1 MTRGAYLRS
10 MRGFL
15 LAMVAAGLV
24 LVAPSAVNWAVRGRD
39 SATERAAAEAAMVR
53 KYLRTTQIHAI
64 ERPADLS
71 PFGPGFRPDFKEA
84 GLAKG
89 LIETSIG
96 HIDLRNPRA
105 LDRVPA
111 DLRSDPATTRALGAK
126 GRGQAGVNIIQ
137 IDETSLKE
145 MGVDGI
151 EAQIRGIGRILQV
164 VPDRGLVVRVPA
176 GKLDALA
183 ALPFVEAIGPYAP
196 AYKVAANVGTIPLA
210 ARARA
215 QSHTLELEVSTWQGA
230 DLDAARKEMETV
242 VGKDNVAVASLD
254 GSVFY
259 VKAQPSDVARIARG
273 QEIASI
279 AEQPAYMLN
288 NSEVPIIIMLGNSED
303 SYGLDRPY
311 SDLGIDGGG
320 IDTNG
325 DGRRLNNDTDTVPPQ
340 IVAVTDNGITY
351 DAVHFSQTATQ
362 PTTVFNPIGPA
373 HRKVHA
379 LQSAGDASLS
389 TCDAMLSG
397 GHTHGNVV
405 AGIIAG
411 NPGELGF
418 TYTKAVD
425 PSEEPPVKGISLDA
439 LARGSRI
446 LMQDAGTTS
455 QCTINE
461 IVENGGNISPGQL
474 ADRLSQAICPKTGG
488 TGACSGLT
496 GGGQEVHL
504 QVMPF
509 GTPNF
514 DKVIE
519 NTENGTYPLA
529 SQQID
534 TFLVNN
540 LDYMVVS
547 PVGSQGAQVSNT
559 FIPQPSWPDLF
570 DGTALDDDPNIQD
583 KLQIPPPAT
592 AKNSITVGS
601 TFSDVWT
608 FYGTFNREKSIISW
622 SSKGPATAPSLRTA
636 PLVMAAG
643 VDGSAL
649 FAYPLFQAA
658 ATNRS
663 RDNDN
668 LAPVENEIDS
678 QNTGTSYSAGF
689 VTAAGAVIRDYF
701 AQGFYPTGS
710 RTDADRM
717 PKLSGSLVRAAVVAS
732 ASFSDSTDFFTEPA
746 KPIANELKVANAR
759 AVNMGNVAGANVGVI
774 GNGIQGYGRVILDQV
789 LPIPSIPPTR
799 AYGAPNTLE
808 YPAAGLLI
816 WDTLGTGEPVI
827 NATHTQTEKTFRVD
841 GVNAVT
847 NAGGSRV
854 IAAGQVRIALS
865 WPDPPSAAGSG
876 GTLINDL
883 DLEVESPGPDN
894 CIDASDTKPDGTS
907 CSTLSNPVADN
918 RFYDGNVY
926 IGIGSLPAGQWGQ
939 RRTVA
944 DPPVHDR
951 RNNIEAMHLTSLV
964 DKGGENQLF
973 VGTWKV
979 RVKQGA
985 GGALPGQ
992 ISVING
998 NPEDANGNGRLDS
1011 GEDTDLDGLLDMG
1024 GQPFA
1029 LVVAGP
1035 VLGSGTQTWS
1045 GTQHG
1050 LPASLATL
1058 DKFQYSCSDSVV
1070 GTIFD
1075 PDGTNTSVTAAALY
1089 QVLDK
1094 TGAVVDEERAVSF
1107 AANPPGGRIFKSAPI
1122 PTRLGAPAVKNN
1134 GVLEGDTGQM
1144 VVLRYTD
1151 TPRSSEARARI
1162 QCTPNMINAF
1172 VEVPGITN
1180 PFSYIGGGCDRD
1192 QYLDAGERVTYSVG
1206 LRNWERN
1213 DDLRDVTA
1221 TLVPTGPGA
1230 AAIRVLDSP
1239 KNLGRIPGGQTSGV
1253 TFNLYVDP
1261 TAANALSLANR
1272 KVDLVL
1278 TLDNGARGV
1287 RLSRTSFT
1295 FSHVINAD
1303 KESIHYSTD
1312 YPGGGRQVRDYN
1324 RNLQIDKPD
1333 QIDPFKGVYW
1343 PDEDI
1348 TFTTMF
1354 TAGTANGYIS
1364 NTLGEDLNNNG
1375 TLDPGEDSI
1384 PNGKLDLGILA
1395 KGQAGH
1401 TTADKVPWNFDAR
1414 MPDGTENDGGWVPF
1428 RHPISVPGGINPN
1441 PVWEHRTSG
1450 LCGFQ
1455 SAKPDNNSSVL
1466 FQNDGAGIWH
1476 TGDGN
1481 PNTPSL
1487 TSNACDSYPNP
1498 SNPATPPFSEFIVDV
1513 LESPIISKVNQ
1524 VPDARGFPYNVE
1536 FQRLAFNLN
1545 IQTQNYAG
1553 GHADLDNDI
1562 DSDDRNC
1569 LLCGGYFYY
1578 RIPDIYSVATFN
1590 SYAMGIN
1597 PHSTLQQHT
1606 FGPTVDPDNS
1616 LATSKVNGDETGFT
1630 GFTENLNPD
1639 SLNPI
1644 PQAPADFLPFPA
1656 PGGAVVCNPPGSTN
1670 PDDCEKSTAAGPER
1684 NFDETL
1690 LEYEDGF
1697 IYLSSGP
1704 GAKEPGG
1711 GFSPGPAKNRWQL
1724 GIGFWAQESTTS
1736 LRDYGIGIDDVVL
1749 EWDETHPVDEGTNP
1763 ACGRFG
1769 GPGQPGGAPCATM
1782 TVDRMNIYEC
1792 NESVEVTVD
1801 DPAQA
1806 ASPSVTVYAVS
1817 DSDGT
1822 PFSTGVVTAKIPR
1835 KSFSI
1840 PAVAGTPGLF
1850 KGNVTL
1856 STLVDNANSLFI
1868 GSSDSNMTFYYLD
1881 PTCDGDRDGTPGEIE
1896 FGNLDN
1902 DGIPPATDNCPY
1914 LYNPLQEDRDS
1925 DGVGDLCDNCPNIAN
1940 PSQEDSDADHVG
1952 DACDF
1957 DDVDFDG
1964 IVNQADNCPDVY
1976 NPRQV
1981 PGGGSTSR
1989 GAACNQNGD
1998 RDGDGIS
2005 DKTDNCVRTAN
2016 PTQLNRD
2023 SDKIGDACDGDCLNP
2038 RAVLLAT
2045 GSCTR
2050 SSDIIC
2056 TTDTQCPA
2064 TGTCSLT
2071 PTKLCTATGGCGPQD
2086 GTCQGIA
2093 QETCQRLGVVNDGS
2107 CGLANDDYDGDGV
2120 VDAVD
2125 NCPTIANP
2133 AIIAGTNRQLDTD
2146 QDGRGDACDP
2156 PETVDDNNDGIPDD
2170 VISFNTAIGC
2180 KKLPLAGLTVLGS
2193 TVRDLNGDGDVFADP
2208 GEIARMSVRIRNTS
2222 GFPLTGAILLLTTTD
2237 PDIACITKSTIA
2249 IPDLAN
2255 GGQFDTASLGQGA
2268 GEFEFIVSP
2277 TTETINPANPA
2288 KGIFSLSVT
2297 SNEAVG
2303 TSANVGITTLL
2314 DLDAPSG
2321 GVPPAVVG
2329 PDGIAGTPD
2338 DGIIFEDFDTDR
2350 DGDGVITLANQY
2362 RGTPGVL
2369 NDTIGVWV
2377 GTAQGG
2383 IGVLAGI
2390 GCSGFKVPPQDPAC
2404 IIDPDNDMD
2413 FHIHCPAGTCPNTVG
2428 HVTPTDGNIALH
2440 GQNSLHWGHHFDTAT
2455 RDGDST
2461 KFRQLAA
2468 FMTEPINLTLFP
2480 GPGDLEMS
2488 FYMIADMMDGDWE
2501 GQGPGQA
2508 FDFGDVHIQVD
2519 QDPVA
2524 GADHDSWGVWDK
2536 LVPFENVYDHI
2547 SYIWSL
2553 FRTSSTYCI
2562 LTPTDSGT
2570 APPAPRGVRELLC
2583 YPAGVWSHCGNDRD
2597 DTTVYQCTG
2606 SNVLPGDVGGGLWVQ
2621 TKFSLANYLGQ
2632 RVRIRWIAQSWEF
2645 DATSSSYYEL
2655 GGTWAPDIGD
2665 DGWWID
2671 DIQVT
2676 GAIQSQFTPSAD
2688 TKPAANGVCPG
2699 LTCDST
2705 QGENGFNVVLAV
2717 LDSHGGTG
2725 PFVSGEQATISAADS
2740 RLVGGCLNGVTQ
2752 YRFLRNGAVVQDWA
2766 TAPTFTDYPTQD
2778 TTYAVQLRCSVSTA
2792 CVTPGTSAASVKSI
2806 QIYTGDGGDIALS
2819 LSHNRTSGTT
2829 TIQWPSRSQVAGMSG
2844 YDLYSGSIN
2853 SSGDATLGTLSG
2865 IGCLAPNI
2873 AQPSGALGQPVMAT
2887 ESVTP
2892 ALGKATYYLAGHN
2905 PIVAGG
2911 QAALGRTSSGAL
2923 RPLPPTCP

>member
-1 MTRGAYLRS
+1 

-15 LAMVAAGLV
+15 LALVAAGLV
-24 LVAPSAVNWAVRGRD
+24 VIAPSAMNWAIRGRD
-39 SATERAAAEAAMVR
+39 SVTERKAATAAMVR
-53 KYLRTTQIHAI
+53 RYLHTTQIHAI

-71 PFGPGFRPDFKEA
+71 PFGAGFKPDFKAPGER
-84 GLAKG
+84 KG

-96 HIDLRNPRA
+96 DIDLRNPRA

-111 DLRSDPATTRALGAK
+111 ALRSDAASTRALGAK
-126 GRGQAGVNIIQ
+126 GRGQAGVNIVQ
-137 IDETSLKE
+137 IDAAALKDK
-145 MGVDGI
+145 GIGAI
-151 EAQIRGIGRILQV
+151 EAEIRGVGHILEV
-164 VPDRGLVVRVPA
+164 VPDRGMVVRVPA

-183 ALPFVEAIGPYAP
+183 ALPFVEAIGPYEP
-196 AYKVAANVGTIPLA
+196 AYKVATNVGTIPLA
-210 ARARA
+210 GRARA
-215 QSHTLELEVSTWQGA
+215 QSRLLDLEVSTWMGA
-230 DLDAARKEMETV
+230 DLEAARKHLETIA
-242 VGKDNVAVASLD
+242 GKDNVTVASLD

-259 VKAQPSDVARIARG
+259 VKAQTPDVARIARDAG
-273 QEIASI
+273 IRSV
-279 AEQPAYMLN
+279 AERPDYLLF

-303 SYGLDRPY
+303 SYGLSRPY
-311 SDLGIDGGG
+311 SELGIDGGG

-325 DGRRLNNDTDTVPPQ
+325 DGKRLNNNTDTVPPQ
-340 IVAVTDNGITY
+340 IVAVTDNGISY

-362 PTTVFNPIGPA
+362 PVTLTAQIGPS
-373 HRKVHA
+373 HRKVHSI
-379 LQSAGDASLS
+379 QNAGDASLS
-389 TCDAMLSG
+389 TCDATLSG

-425 PSEEPPVKGISLDA
+425 PREEPPVKGISLDA

-446 LMQDAGTTS
+446 IMQDAGVSS

-474 ADRLSQAICPKTGG
+474 ADRLAQAICPKSGG
-488 TGACSGLT
+488 TGACSGII
-496 GGGQEVHL
+496 GGGEEVHL

-514 DKVIE
+514 DNLID

-534 TFLVNN
+534 QFLANN

-547 PVGSQGAQVSNT
+547 PVGSQGAQASNT
-559 FIPQPSWPDLF
+559 FQPTVIWPDLF
-570 DGTALDDDPNIQD
+570 DGTALDDDPNIQE

-608 FYGTFNREKSIISW
+608 FYGTYNREKDIISW
-622 SSKGPATAPSLRTA
+622 SSKGPATAASLRTA
-636 PLVMAAG
+636 PLVMATG

-668 LAPVENEIDS
+668 NAPVENEIDS

-701 AQGFYPTGS
+701 AQGFYPTGT
-710 RTDADRM
+710 RTTADRM
-717 PKLSGSLVRAAVVAS
+717 PKLSGSLVRAAMVAS
-732 ASFSDSTDFFTEPA
+732 ASFSDSTDFFDIPG
-746 KPIANELKVANAR
+746 KANSIEKTLANAR
-759 AVNMGNVAGANVGVI
+759 AANLGNVAGQQVGVI
-774 GNGIQGYGRVILDQV
+774 GNGIQGYGRIILDQV

-816 WDTLGTGEPVI
+816 WDVLGTGEPVI
-827 NATHTQTEKTFRVD
+827 NNSTNLQTEKRFRVD
-841 GVNAVT
+841 GINT
-847 NAGGSRV
+847 TTDAGGSKV
-854 IAAGQVRIALS
+854 IGAGQLRIALS
-865 WPDPPSAAGSG
+865 WPDPPSAVGSG

-894 CIDASDTKPDGTS
+894 CIDASDTKPDGS
-907 CSTLSNPVADN
+907 ACPGNAADDN
-918 RFYDGNVY
+918 RVYDGNVY
-926 IGIGSLPAGQWGQ
+926 ITSSPLPAGQWSQ
-939 RRTVA
+939 KRSLA
-944 DPPVHDR
+944 DPAVHDH
-951 RNNIEAMHLTSLV
+951 RNNIEAVHLSSFVNDNT
-964 DKGGENQLF
+964 ENQLY

-979 RVKQGA
+979 RVKRGT
-985 GGALPGQ
+985 GGAMGGP
-992 ISVING
+992 ISMIDG
-998 NPEDANGNGRLDS
+998 TPEDANGNGRLDP

-1035 VLGSGTQTWS
+1035 VFGMGTQTWAS
-1045 GTQHG
+1045 ASHG
-1050 LPASLATL
+1050 LPASKATL
-1058 DKFQYSCSDSVV
+1058 DKYQYSCSDSVV
-1070 GTIFD
+1070 GSIFD
-1075 PDGTNTSVTAAALY
+1075 PDGTDGTVTAAAVY
-1089 QVLDK
+1089 QVVNAA
-1094 TGAVVDEERAVSF
+1094 GNVVDEERGVAFS
-1107 AANPPGGRIFKSAPI
+1107 ATSTGSKIFRSAPLA
-1122 PTRLGAPAVKNN
+1122 TRLAAPAVKNN

-1144 VVLRYTD
+1144 VLLRYTD
-1151 TPRSSEARARI
+1151 TPRPSEARARI
-1162 QCTPNMINAF
+1162 QCTPNMINAY

-1221 TLVPTGPGA
+1221 TLTPTGPGA

-1239 KNLGRIPGGQTSGV
+1239 KNVGRIPGGQTSGV

-1287 RLSRTSFT
+1287 RLSRTTFT

-1324 RNLQIDKPD
+1324 RNLQIDTPD
-1333 QIDPFKGVYW
+1333 KIDPFKGVFW

-1354 TAGTANGYIS
+1354 TPATAGGPIS

-1375 TLDPGEDSI
+1375 VLDAGEDTNQ
-1384 PNGKLDLGILA
+1384 NGALDLGILA
-1395 KGQAGH
+1395 KNQPGPSAG
-1401 TTADKVPWNFDAR
+1401 DKVPWNFDGANN
-1414 MPDGTENDGGWVPF
+1414 TGGWIPF
-1428 RHPISVPGGINPN
+1428 RHPISIPGSISA

-1455 SAKPDNNSSVL
+1455 SAIPDGNTTAL
-1466 FQNDGAGIWH
+1466 FQNGGAGIWH
-1476 TGDGN
+1476 TGDSD
-1481 PNTPSL
+1481 PNTPAAN
-1487 TSNACDSYPNP
+1487 SNTCDSYPNP
-1498 SNPATPPFSEFIVDV
+1498 TNAATPPFTEFIDDV
-1513 LESPIISKVNQ
+1513 LESPIIAKVNQ
-1524 VPDARGFPYNVE
+1524 GTDARGFPYNVE

-1553 GHADLDNDI
+1553 GFADLDNDI

-1590 SYAMGIN
+1590 SYAMGID
-1597 PHSTLQQHT
+1597 PTSTLQQHT
-1606 FGPTVDPDNS
+1606 FGPLTDPNNS
-1616 LATSKVNGDETGFT
+1616 FAQGKIDGDETGFT
-1630 GFTENLNPD
+1630 GFTENLNPE
-1639 SLNPI
+1639 SSSPI
-1644 PQAPADFLPFPA
+1644 MTAPPDFLPFPA
-1656 PGGAVVCNPPGSTN
+1656 PGGAVVCNPPDTTD
-1670 PDDCEKSTAAGPER
+1670 PQHDCEHSTAAGPER
-1684 NFDETL
+1684 NFDLTL

-1711 GFSPGPAKNRWQL
+1711 GFSPGPAKNRWQI
-1724 GIGFWAQESTTS
+1724 GIGFWAEESTTP

-1749 EWDETHPVDEGTNP
+1749 EWDETHPVDEGANP
-1763 ACGRFG
+1763 ACSRFG

-1782 TVDRMNIYEC
+1782 TVDRLNIYEC
-1792 NESVEVTVD
+1792 NEAVEVTVF
-1801 DPAQA
+1801 DPSQA

-1817 DSDGT
+1817 DSDAI

-1835 KSFSI
+1835 KSFTI
-1840 PAVAGTPGLF
+1840 PAVAATPGLF

-1868 GSSDSNMTFYYLD
+1868 GSADTNMTFYYID
-1881 PTCDGDRDGTPGEIE
+1881 PTCDGDGDGTPGEDE

-1902 DGIPPATDNCPY
+1902 DGIPAASDNCPY
-1914 LYNPLQEDRDS
+1914 LYNPLQEDADG

-1940 PSQEDSDADHVG
+1940 PSQQDSDADHVG

-1957 DDVDFDG
+1957 DDIDFDG
-1964 IVNQADNCPDVY
+1964 VVNQSDNCPDVY
-1976 NPRQV
+1976 NPLQV
-1981 PGGGSTSR
+1981 PGQGSTTR

-1998 RDGDGIS
+1998 RDGDGTP
-2005 DKTDNCVRTAN
+2005 DRTDNCVRTAN
-2016 PTQLNRD
+2016 PSQSNLDRD
-2023 SDKIGDACDGDCLNP
+2023 NIGDACDGDCLNP

-2045 GSCTR
+2045 GSCSR
-2050 SSDIIC
+2050 SSATIC
-2056 TTDTQCPA
+2056 TSDADCPA
-2064 TGTCSLT
+2064 TGLCSLA
-2071 PTKLCTATGGCGPQD
+2071 PTKTCVTTSDCGPQG
-2086 GTCQGIA
+2086 GTCDGIA
-2093 QETCQRLGVVNDGS
+2093 PETCQRLGVVNDGS
-2107 CGLANDDYDGDGV
+2107 CGTANDDYDHDGV
-2120 VDAVD
+2120 VDAID
-2125 NCPTIANP
+2125 NCPTIFNP
-2133 AIIAGTNRQLDTD
+2133 AIIPGTNRQLDTD
-2146 QDGRGDACDP
+2146 QDGRGDVCDP
-2156 PETVDDNNDGIPDD
+2156 PQTVDDNNDGIPDD
-2170 VISFNTAIGC
+2170 VISFNTFIGC
-2180 KKLPLAGLTVLGS
+2180 KKLPLANLTVLGTS
-2193 TVRDLNGDGDVFADP
+2193 VRDLNGDHDLFADP

-2222 GFPLTGAILLLTTTD
+2222 GFALTGASLLLTTSD
-2237 PDIACITKSTIA
+2237 PDISCITKSTIA
-2249 IPDLAN
+2249 IPDLAA
-2255 GGQFDTASLGQGA
+2255 GAEFDTASLGQTT
-2268 GEFEFIVSP
+2268 GEFEFIVNP
-2277 TTETINPANPA
+2277 LTQTINPATPA
-2288 KGIFSLSVT
+2288 TGVFSLSVT

-2314 DLDAPSG
+2314 DLDAPAG
-2321 GVPPAVVG
+2321 GQPPYVVG
-2329 PDGIAGTPD
+2329 PDGVPGTAD
-2338 DGIIFEDFDTDR
+2338 DGTIFEDFDTDR

-2362 RGTPGVL
+2362 RGTVGVK

-2390 GCSGFKVPPQDPAC
+2390 GCAGFKVPPQDPAC
-2404 IIDPDNDMD
+2404 IVDPDNDMD
-2413 FHIHCPAGTCPNTVG
+2413 FHIHCPAGTCPNSQG
-2428 HVTPTDGNIALH
+2428 HITPTDGAIAFS
-2440 GQNSLHWGHHFDTAT
+2440 GNNSLHWGHHFDTAS

-2480 GPGDLEMS
+2480 RAGDLELS
-2488 FYMIADMMDGDWE
+2488 FFMIADMMDGDFE

-2519 QDPVA
+2519 QNSDPTP
-2524 GADHDSWGVWDK
+2524 GTGDDWGVWDK

-2583 YPAGVWSHCGNDRD
+2583 YPSGVWSHCGNSRD
-2597 DTTVYQCTG
+2597 NTTIYQCTG
-2606 SNVLPGDVGGGLWVQ
+2606 SNVQPGQTGPGLWVQ

-2655 GGTWAPDIGD
+2655 GGTWGPQEGD
-2665 DGWWID
+2665 EGWWID
-2671 DIQVT
+2671 DIQLT
-2676 GAIQSQFTPSAD
+2676 GAIESQFTPSAD

-2699 LTCDST
+2699 LACDNS
-2705 QGENGFNVVLAV
+2705 QGENGFNVVLNV
-2717 LDSHGGTG
+2717 LDSHGGSG
-2725 PFVSGEQATISAADS
+2725 PFVSGEQTTVTAADS
-2740 RLVGGCLNGVTQ
+2740 TLVGGCVGGVTQ
-2752 YRFLRNGAVVQDWA
+2752 YRFLRNGAVAQDWA
-2766 TAPTFTDYPTQD
+2766 TAPSFTDYPTQD
-2778 TTYAVQLRCSVSTA
+2778 TTYAVQLRCSVSAT
-2792 CVTPGTSAASVKSI
+2792 CVTTGASAASIKSI
-2806 QIYTGDGGDIALS
+2806 QIYPGDGGDLDLS
-2819 LSHNRTSGTT
+2819 LTHNRTTGVT
-2829 TIQWPSRSQVAGMSG
+2829 TIQWPSRPQVAEVSG
-2844 YDLYSGSIN
+2844 YDLYSGTIN
-2853 SSGDATLGTLSG
+2853 SPGDATLGTLAG
-2865 IGCLAPNI
+2865 ISCLAPNLM
-2873 AQPSGALGQPVMAT
+2873 QPMAT

-2892 ALGKATYYLAGHN
+2892 ALGTATYYLAGHN
-2905 PIVAGG
+2905 PVATGG

-2923 RPLPPTCP
+2923 WPLPPTCP